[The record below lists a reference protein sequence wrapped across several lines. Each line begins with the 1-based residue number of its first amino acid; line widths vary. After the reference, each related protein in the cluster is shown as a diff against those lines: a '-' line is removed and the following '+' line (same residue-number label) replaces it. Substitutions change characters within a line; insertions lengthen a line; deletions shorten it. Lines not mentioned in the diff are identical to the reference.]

1 MRIRLAVLAATAAL
15 AVAPS
20 LSAQTTEQTMY
31 VSVLD
36 KDDHPTT
43 GLDVPDFGVRED
55 AQNREVLRAGRTAD
69 PLDLAILIDNSQ
81 ALQPYVNDL
90 RKALTTFVTR
100 MADQQS
106 ANVALISMADRP
118 TGLVDYTTSVV
129 TLQKGANK
137 IFAQPG
143 AGTVFQ
149 DSIADAI
156 KGIRARHNPR
166 RALLVITTDGTDFSN
181 VPYQH
186 TLDMLKASGTALQV
200 LRISPNGGPSL
211 ANDNARDRA
220 YLIDQGTRATG
231 GRRQDLLSSMALAGA
246 LDQVADDLG
255 AQYKLVYA
263 RPGSLLPPK
272 NVEVSVKRA
281 DLTARG
287 TLVP

>member
-1 MRIRLAVLAATAAL
+1 MRTLLAVLAATAAL
-15 AVAPS
+15 AAAPS

-36 KDDHPTT
+36 KDAHPVS
-43 GLDVPDFGVRED
+43 GLNVPDFAVHED
-55 AQNREVLRAGRTAD
+55 GQTREVLRAGRTAD
-69 PLDLAILIDNSQ
+69 PIDLAIIIDNSQ
-81 ALQPYVNDL
+81 ALQPYVNDV
-90 RKALTTFVTR
+90 RKALTAFVTR

-106 ANVALISMADRP
+106 ANVALIGMADRP

-129 TLQKGANK
+129 TLQKGVEK

-143 AGTVFQ
+143 AGSVFQ
-149 DSIADAI
+149 DAVTDVI

-186 TLDMLKASGTALQV
+186 ALEVLTASGAALQV
-200 LRISPNGGPSL
+200 LRLAPRGGEPLGS
-211 ANDNARDRA
+211 DTARDRA
-220 YLIDQGTRATG
+220 YLIDHGTRATG

-255 AQYKLVYA
+255 AQYKLVYG
-263 RPGSLLPPK
+263 RPASLLPPK
-272 NVEVSVKRA
+272 DIDVSVKRA

-287 TLVP
+287 TLVQ

>member
-1 MRIRLAVLAATAAL
+1 
-15 AVAPS
+15 
-20 LSAQTTEQTMY
+20 MY

-36 KDDHPTT
+36 KDAHPVS
-43 GLDVPDFGVRED
+43 GLDVPDFVVHED
-55 AQNREVLRAGRTAD
+55 GQSREVLRAGRTAD
-69 PLDLAILIDNSQ
+69 PIDLAIIIDNSQ
-81 ALQPYVNDL
+81 ALQPYVNDV

-106 ANVALISMADRP
+106 ANVALISMADRT

-149 DSIADAI
+149 DSIADVI

-186 TLDMLKASGTALQV
+186 TLDVLKASGAALQV
-200 LRISPNGGPSL
+200 LRISPSGGSSL
-211 ANDNARDRA
+211 DTDAARDRA
-220 YLIDQGTRATG
+220 YLIDQGTRVTG

-246 LDQVADDLG
+246 LDQVAEDLG
-255 AQYKLVYA
+255 AQYKLVYG
-263 RPGSLLPPK
+263 RPAALVPPK
-272 NVEVSVKRA
+272 DIDVSVKRA